1 MTRKE
6 IAKLLEVILAAYPN
20 AKIKDAGAT
29 VSTWEMTLGD
39 FSAESVYKAARLH
52 METCK
57 FFPTPADIRD
67 KMVRAELIYSES
79 PLETARLQG
88 ASMKMI
94 GESDGWSDEKLDNLC
109 RSIGLGYPSDY
120 DD

>member
-29 VSTWEMTLGD
+29 VSTWEMILGD

-67 KMVRAELIYSES
+67 KMVRADLMYSES
-79 PLETARLQG
+79 PLETAKLQG
-88 ASMKMI
+88 ASVKMI
-94 GESDGWSDEKLDNLC
+94 GEAKGWSDDKFDSFC
-109 RSIGLGYPSDY
+109 RWIGLGYPNDCE
-120 DD
+120 D